1 LRLPAGRLPC
11 QPLQLGMAEE
21 DGFLRKV
28 ARFVAHPTT
37 DWAEL
42 NSRQSG
48 RSELDKTELK
58 AMVERKRRNDFVR
71 KREFDMLRRM
81 RREGLTPEQL
91 AAIGTST
98 RLDDTGLALADTP
111 ARAGGGV
118 TAKIND
124 IEREMVGDP
133 LDVPPVRRT
142 RAGSLSRAAAPEA
155 SPTPAMRPGPPL
167 PVTGGDSWQ
176 VTDPMPLGGPS
187 ARAVPAV
194 APAAAISGSAA
205 APASGPATRSG
216 TTASTFA
223 PEDPLPTVMS
233 AYDSLAAAPEVG
245 SIHDPGLDE
254 AVISFANADFDQCER
269 ALREMIA
276 PGSSRESLA
285 ETWLVLF
292 DLFRATGQQERF
304 DALAF
309 EYARRL
315 GLSAPSWYS
324 MPKAVAEALHDDQPA
339 TPSASSGQVGWTCP
353 GWLDG
358 RTVAS
363 LRSQSMQLPQPW
375 VLDWSSARG
384 LDVEAATQL
393 TDLLRTWA
401 GQPLEMR
408 WIGLDNLVAL
418 LAESAAVGDRDADP
432 AFWMARLAVLRVLNR
447 ADLFD
452 ETAIDYC
459 MTYEVSPPAWEPP
472 RCRARQST
480 SGASVQTQPM
490 SVISEVST
498 SFMESALFDEEPA
511 QVQVASLELSGQL
524 VGDIGDTL
532 DRLNGDIGAASVVNV
547 SCTRLIRVDFLAA
560 GDLLNWVLAKRS
572 ENRTVRFID
581 THRLVALFFVAMG
594 INEHAGVH
602 VRRE

>member
-1 LRLPAGRLPC
+1 
-11 QPLQLGMAEE
+11 MADE

-28 ARFVAHPTT
+28 ARFVANPTT

-42 NSRQSG
+42 NSRQSV
-48 RSELDKTELK
+48 RTELDKTELK

-91 AAIGTST
+91 AAIGTSS
-98 RLDDTGLALADTP
+98 RVDDTGLALADVS
-111 ARAGGGV
+111 ARPEGGV
-118 TAKIND
+118 TAKINH

-133 LDVPPVRRT
+133 MDALSARRT
-142 RAGSLSRAAAPEA
+142 RPGAASRWAEMSGSSLTPAGEGRSLLPAGSGNSWQATDPVPLEQGLRRDAASDPMAAPVSSSGGE
-155 SPTPAMRPGPPL
+155 PG
-167 PVTGGDSWQ
+167 S
-176 VTDPMPLGGPS
+176 
-187 ARAVPAV
+187 
-194 APAAAISGSAA
+194 
-205 APASGPATRSG
+205 ASGPPSRLGAH
-216 TTASTFA
+216 ASTFA
-223 PEDPLPTVMS
+223 PDDPLPSVS
-233 AYDSLAAAPEVG
+233 SSYDALNVDPAAAGPA
-245 SIHDPGLDE
+245 SPAHDPALDE
-254 AVISFANADFDQCER
+254 TVIAFANADFDLCER
-269 ALREMIA
+269 SLRDMVA
-276 PGSSRESLA
+276 PGGPRETWP

-304 DALAF
+304 EALAF

-315 GLSAPSWYS
+315 ARSAPTWYS
-324 MPKAVAEALHDDQPA
+324 LPKAVADAISDEQPPA
-339 TPSASSGQVGWTCP
+339 PAASISQVGWACP
-353 GWLDG
+353 PVLDA
-358 RTVAS
+358 RAISS
-363 LRSQSMQLPQPW
+363 LRSQAMQLPQPW
-375 VLDWSSARG
+375 VLDWSSART

-393 TDLLRTWA
+393 NDLLRTWA

-408 WIGLDNLVAL
+408 WIGADHLVAL
-418 LAESAAVGDRDADP
+418 LAEAASTGDRDADP

-459 MTYEVSPPAWEPP
+459 MTYEVSPPAWEAP

-480 SGASVQTQPM
+480 SGASLQTQPM
-490 SVISEVST
+490 SIISEVST
-498 SFMESALFDEEPA
+498 SFMESTLFDDEPA

-524 VGDIGDTL
+524 VGDIGQTL
-532 DRLNGDIGAASVVNV
+532 GRLDGDIGAASVVNV
-547 SCTRLIRVDFLAA
+547 SCARLIRVDFLAA

-572 ENRTVRFID
+572 ENRTVQFID

>member
-1 LRLPAGRLPC
+1 
-11 QPLQLGMAEE
+11 MADE

-28 ARFVAHPTT
+28 ARFVANPTT

-42 NSRQSG
+42 NSRQSV
-48 RSELDKTELK
+48 RTELDKTELK

-91 AAIGTST
+91 AAIGTSS
-98 RLDDTGLALADTP
+98 RVDDTGLALADVS
-111 ARAGGGV
+111 ARPEGGV
-118 TAKIND
+118 TAKINH

-133 LDVPPVRRT
+133 LDALPARRT
-142 RAGSLSRAAAPEA
+142 RSGAASRWAEVSGASVSPAGGSRSFLPARDAGS
-155 SPTPAMRPGPPL
+155 
-167 PVTGGDSWQ
+167 WQ
-176 VTDPMPLGGPS
+176 ATDPAPLGQARQREATPGTSEGP
-187 ARAVPAV
+187 R
-194 APAAAISGSAA
+194 APALGEPVPLT
-205 APASGPATRSG
+205 APVSRLGAQ
-216 TTASTFA
+216 ASTFA
-223 PEDPLPTVMS
+223 PDDLLPAVGLPHD
-233 AYDSLAAAPEVG
+233 DSNSEAGAASPRSPA
-245 SIHDPGLDE
+245 HDPALDE
-254 AVISFANADFDQCER
+254 TVIAFANADFDLCEKS
-269 ALREMIA
+269 LRDMVA
-276 PGSSRESLA
+276 PGGPREA
-285 ETWLVLF
+285 WPETWLVLF
-292 DLFRATGQQERF
+292 DLFRATGQHERF
-304 DALAF
+304 EALAF

-315 GLSAPSWYS
+315 ARSAPTWYS
-324 MPKAVAEALHDDQPA
+324 LPKAVAEALSDDQPPA
-339 TPSASSGQVGWTCP
+339 PAMSAGQVGWACP
-353 GWLDG
+353 PWLDA
-358 RTVAS
+358 RAVSS
-363 LRSQSMQLPQPW
+363 LRSQVMQLPQPW

-393 TDLLRTWA
+393 NELLRSWA

-408 WIGLDNLVAL
+408 WIGADHLVAL
-418 LAESAAVGDRDADP
+418 LAEAASTGDRDADP

-459 MTYEVSPPAWEPP
+459 MTYEVSPPAWEAP

-480 SGASVQTQPM
+480 SGASLQTQPM
-490 SVISEVST
+490 SIISEVST
-498 SFMESALFDEEPA
+498 SFMESTLFDDEPA

-524 VGDIGDTL
+524 VGDIGQTL
-532 DRLNGDIGAASVVNV
+532 GQLDGDIGAASVVNV
-547 SCTRLIRVDFLAA
+547 SCARLIRVDFLAA

-572 ENRTVRFID
+572 ENRTVQFID

>member
-1 LRLPAGRLPC
+1 
-11 QPLQLGMAEE
+11 MAEE

-98 RLDDTGLALADTP
+98 RLDDTGLALADP
-111 ARAGGGV
+111 PVHAADGV

-133 LDVPPVRRT
+133 LQAPAMRNT
-142 RAGSLSRAAAPEA
+142 RAGALPRSGSPDPSRPPAARRDGPA
-155 SPTPAMRPGPPL
+155 SRL
-167 PVTGGDSWQ
+167 GDSWQ
-176 VTDPMPLGGPS
+176 ATDPLPLDAP
-187 ARAVPAV
+187 APHPAPATLAV
-194 APAAAISGSAA
+194 ASDARSPGAAAAA
-205 APASGPATRSG
+205 TANRPGAA
-216 TTASTFA
+216 ASTFA
-223 PEDPLPTVMS
+223 PEDPLPSVTS
-233 AYDSLAAAPEVG
+233 AYDSLASVSEIG
-245 SIHDPGLDE
+245 TIHDPGLDE

-276 PGSSRESLA
+276 PGGARESLA
-285 ETWLVLF
+285 DTWLVLF
-292 DLFRATGQQERF
+292 DLYKATDQQERF

-315 GLSAPSWYS
+315 GLSAPSWHS
-324 MPKAVAEALHDDQPA
+324 LPKAVSQAMNDEQPA
-339 TPSASSGQVGWTCP
+339 ASAFTPGQVGWTCP
-353 GWLDG
+353 AMLDG
-358 RTVAS
+358 RTVAA

-375 VLDWSSARG
+375 VLDWSGARSI
-384 LDVEAATQL
+384 DVEAATQL
-393 TDLLRTWA
+393 TDLLRNWS

-418 LAESAAVGDRDADP
+418 LAEAASTGDRDADP

-459 MTYEVSPPAWEPP
+459 MTYEVSPPAWEAP

-480 SGASVQTQPM
+480 TGASVQTQPM
-490 SVISEVST
+490 SIISEVST
-498 SFMESALFDEEPA
+498 SFMESALFDDEPA

-524 VGDIGDTL
+524 VGDIGQTL

-547 SCTRLIRVDFLAA
+547 SCAQLIRVDFLAA

-572 ENRTVRFID
+572 ENRTVRFVD

-594 INEHAGVH
+594 INEHASVH
-602 VRRE
+602 VCRE

>member
-1 LRLPAGRLPC
+1 
-11 QPLQLGMAEE
+11 MAEE

-28 ARFVAHPTT
+28 ARFVSNPTT
-37 DWAEL
+37 EWGEL
-42 NSRQSG
+42 NSRQFA
-48 RSELDKTELK
+48 RSELDKSELK

-98 RLDDTGLALADTP
+98 RLDDTGMAAADGSV
-111 ARAGGGV
+111 RLQDGV
-118 TAKIND
+118 TAKINH

-133 LDVPPVRRT
+133 LDAVPLRRS
-142 RAGSLSRAAAPEA
+142 RAGALPAGAGGGADSSNAPLVRHAPAMGSDNSWKITDPVPLGTAAPPQTGA
-155 SPTPAMRPGPPL
+155 NPPQPARTPTG
-167 PVTGGDSWQ
+167 W
-176 VTDPMPLGGPS
+176 
-187 ARAVPAV
+187 
-194 APAAAISGSAA
+194 SG
-205 APASGPATRSG
+205 RSG
-216 TTASTFA
+216 AAASTFA
-223 PEDPLPTVMS
+223 PDDPLPAVRS
-233 AYDSLAAAPEVG
+233 LHDSLSQAGEASSV
-245 SIHDPGLDE
+245 HDAGLDE

-276 PGSSRESLA
+276 PGGARETQP
-285 ETWLVLF
+285 ETWLVLL
-292 DLFRATGQQERF
+292 DLYRATGQQERF
-304 DALAF
+304 DALAY

-324 MPKAVAEALHDDQPA
+324 LPKAVAEALHEDQPA
-339 TPSASSGQVGWTCP
+339 STPSGSPTSQVGWTCP
-353 GWLDG
+353 PLLDA
-358 RTVAS
+358 RTVTA

-375 VLDWSSARG
+375 VLDWSGARSI
-384 LDVEAATQL
+384 DVEAATQL
-393 TDLLRTWA
+393 TDLLRSWA

-408 WIGLDNLVAL
+408 WVGLDNLVAL
-418 LAESAAVGDRDADP
+418 LSEAASTGDRDADP
-432 AFWMARLAVLRVLNR
+432 AFWMTRLAVLRVLNR

-452 ETAIDYC
+452 EAAIDYC
-459 MTYEVSPPAWEPP
+459 MTYEVSPPAWEAP

-480 SGASVQTQPM
+480 SGASVQTQPL
-490 SVISEVST
+490 SLISEVST
-498 SFMESALFDEEPA
+498 SFMESALFDDEPA

-532 DRLNGDIGAASVVNV
+532 VSLNGDIGAASVVNV
-547 SCTRLIRVDFLAA
+547 SCARLIRVDFLAA

-572 ENRTVRFID
+572 ENRSVRFID

-594 INEHAGVH
+594 ISEHAGVH

>member
-1 LRLPAGRLPC
+1 
-11 QPLQLGMAEE
+11 MAEE

-42 NSRQSG
+42 NSRQSE

-98 RLDDTGLALADTP
+98 RLDDTGLALADAP

-133 LDVPPVRRT
+133 LDGLPVRRT
-142 RAGSLSRAAAPEA
+142 RAGALSRAVIPDAPAAPVVRGG
-155 SPTPAMRPGPPL
+155 PAPGG
-167 PVTGGDSWQ
+167 VGGDSWQ
-176 VTDPMPLGGPS
+176 ATDPMPLGGPAPRAAPGEHPGAS
-187 ARAVPAV
+187 ARDNPA
-194 APAAAISGSAA
+194 SL
-205 APASGPATRSG
+205 ASGPVTGYGAS
-216 TTASTFA
+216 ASTFA
-223 PEDPLPTVMS
+223 PEGPLPTVMS
-233 AYDSLAAAPEVG
+233 AYDSLAAASEVG

-276 PGSSRESLA
+276 PGGSRESLA

-292 DLFRATGQQERF
+292 DLFRSTGQQERF
-304 DALAF
+304 DSLAF

-324 MPKAVAEALHDDQPA
+324 MPKAVAEALHDDKPEA
-339 TPSASSGQVGWTCP
+339 ASPNGQVGWTCP

-358 RTVAS
+358 RAVAA

-375 VLDWSSARG
+375 VLDWSGARG
-384 LDVEAATQL
+384 LDVEGANQL

-401 GQPLEMR
+401 GQALEMR
-408 WIGLDNLVAL
+408 WIGLDNLLAL
-418 LAESAAVGDRDADP
+418 LAEAASVGDRDADP

-472 RCRARQST
+472 RCRARPST
-480 SGASVQTQPM
+480 TGASVQTQPM

-498 SFMESALFDEEPA
+498 SFMESALFDDEPA

-532 DRLNGDIGAASVVNV
+532 GRLNGDIGAASVVNV
-547 SCTRLIRVDFLAA
+547 SCMRLIRVDFLAA

-572 ENRTVRFID
+572 ENRSVRFID

>member
-1 LRLPAGRLPC
+1 
-11 QPLQLGMAEE
+11 MAEE

-42 NSRQSG
+42 NSRQSE
-48 RSELDKTELK
+48 RPELDRSELK

-71 KREFDMLRRM
+71 RREFDLLRRM

-98 RLDDTGLALADTP
+98 RLDDTGLALGDVPGP
-111 ARAGGGV
+111 AVHGV

-133 LDVPPVRRT
+133 LDAPAPRRG
-142 RAGSLSRAAAPEA
+142 RPGASAA
-155 SPTPAMRPGPPL
+155 TPAAGASEQAPRGAPAFRS
-167 PVTGGDSWQ
+167 GDSWQ
-176 VTDPMPLGGPS
+176 ITDPAPLQAAARPGAPGPRPGAGQANAPVAAS
-187 ARAVPAV
+187 P
-194 APAAAISGSAA
+194 APAAAARAG
-205 APASGPATRSG
+205 AS
-216 TTASTFA
+216 ASTFA
-223 PEDPLPTVMS
+223 PEDPLPTVVS
-233 AYDSLAAAPEVG
+233 AYDSLADASQVG
-245 SIHDPGLDE
+245 AVHDPGLDE

-269 ALREMIA
+269 ALRDMIG
-276 PGSSRESLA
+276 PGGPREQQS

-292 DLFRATGQQERF
+292 DLFRATGQGERF

-315 GLSAPSWYS
+315 GLSAPSWHS
-324 MPKAVAEALHDDQPA
+324 LPKAVAEALDDEQPHVSHA
-339 TPSASSGQVGWTCP
+339 LHASPVSHGRVGWASP
-353 GWLDG
+353 VPLDG
-358 RTVAS
+358 QAVAT
-363 LRSQSMQLPQPW
+363 LRSQAMQLPEPW
-375 VLDWSSARG
+375 VLDWSGARTI
-384 LDVEAATQL
+384 DVEAATQL

-401 GQPLEMR
+401 AQPLDMR
-408 WIGLDNLVAL
+408 WVGSDNLIAL
-418 LAESAAVGDRDADP
+418 LSEAASTGDRDADP
-432 AFWMARLAVLRVLNR
+432 AFWMARLAILRVLNR

-480 SGASVQTQPM
+480 GGATVQTQPL
-490 SVISEVST
+490 SIISEVST
-498 SFMESALFDEEPA
+498 SFMESVLFEDEVA

-524 VGDIGDTL
+524 VGDIGQTL
-532 DRLNGDIGAASVVNV
+532 QRLNGDIGMASVVNV
-547 SCTRLIRVDFLAA
+547 SCAQLIRVDFLAA
-560 GDLLNWVLAKRS
+560 GDLLNWVLSKRS
-572 ENRTVRFID
+572 ENRSVRFTD

-594 INEHAGVH
+594 INEHAGVS